1 MAAEAPT
8 DDPLAPVA
16 VARTRKAGVAREY
29 GLVLT
34 AVGIECEIV
43 QAPEEL
49 ALVVAREHAPRASSE
64 LRLYQEENRGWR
76 RAEELPLAI
85 SESWPAVL
93 AWCSVL
99 MLHHVFSAQRVFG
112 LDWWNRG
119 GGRAAGVRDG
129 EWWRTVTA
137 LGLHADGLHLLGN
150 LVFGSLFIALVAEI
164 LGTGLGLLAV
174 LSAGALANLANS
186 LLQEPSF
193 RSIGASTA
201 VFAALGLLGGHRW
214 QQRALVRS
222 LRRSSWI
229 PLAAAAFLLAYL
241 GSGGAGEPG
250 VESNVAA
257 RVDVLGHALG
267 FASGALV
274 GALHARLSPKSLTAP
289 RLQPWFALATALL
302 WCTAWYAAVGR

>member
-1 MAAEAPT
+1 MAAEVPLE
-8 DDPLAPVA
+8 DPLAPVP
-16 VARTRKAGVAREY
+16 VARTRKPGVAREY
-29 GLVLT
+29 GLVLA

-43 QAPEEL
+43 QAPDEL
-49 ALVVAREHAPRASSE
+49 ALVVAREQASRASSE
-64 LRLYQEENRGWR
+64 LRLYAEENRGWR

-99 MLHHVFSAQRVFG
+99 MVMHAFSAQRAFG

-119 GGRAAGVRDG
+119 GGRAALVREG

-150 LVFGSLFIALVAEI
+150 LVFGSLFVALVAEI

-174 LSAGALANLANS
+174 LSAGALANLANN
-186 LLQEPSF
+186 LLQDPSF

-241 GSGGAGEPG
+241 GSGGTRELG
-250 VESNVAA
+250 VES

-267 FASGALV
+267 FLSGALV
-274 GALHARLSPKSLTAP
+274 GALHARLAPKSLTTP
-289 RLQPWFALATALL
+289 RLQPWFALATAAL
-302 WCTAWYAAVGR
+302 WCAAWYAAVGR